1 MKAAVSQMAWEPS
14 DEPAALAL
22 LQELGFAGIEVW
34 PGRVAGP
41 SPYENLA
48 EAGVFAAA
56 QRENYS
62 LSVCSLQGVWWGVLG
77 SIFGEGK
84 DDLTQATKGA
94 IRFAQAAGAGNVVI
108 GGPGQRVM
116 PPPQELEKR
125 GSSVQKAVE
134 EVAVLFHEWGE
145 YAALHGTCIGLE
157 ALPPSFE
164 TNFMNA
170 TEDAFTFASRADSPG
185 CKVNLDWGT
194 LLANGEPPE
203 LLRGRV
209 DMVSHVHVS
218 EPGLGPLS
226 RWEEHKGLAAVLREE
241 GYRGYVS
248 IEMKAQPLDELR
260 RVAATFMEVFGA

>member
-1 MKAAVSQMAWEPS
+1 MKPAISQMAWEPFAQP
-14 DEPAALAL
+14 EALAL
-22 LQELGFAGIEVW
+22 LQELGFAGLEVM
-34 PGRVAGP
+34 PGHVAGP
-41 SPYENLA
+41 NPYESLA

-56 QRENYS
+56 QRENHG
-62 LSVCSLQGVWWGVLG
+62 LSICSLQGIWWGVLG
-77 SIFGEGK
+77 SLFGEGK
-84 DDLTQATKGA
+84 DDLTEATKGA
-94 IRFAQAAGAGNVVI
+94 IRFAQATGAGNIVI

-116 PPPQELEKR
+116 PSPQVLEAR
-125 GSSVQKAVE
+125 GSSVRKAE
-134 EVAVLFHEWGE
+134 EDVAALFHEWGE

-164 TNFMNA
+164 TNFLNV

-185 CKVNLDWGT
+185 CKVTLDWGT
-194 LLANGEPPE
+194 LLANGESPE

-218 EPGLGPLS
+218 EPGQGPLS
-226 RWEEHKGLAAVLREE
+226 RWEEHEKLAAVLREE

-248 IEMKAQPLDELR
+248 IEMKSQPLEVLR